1 MELSAYIYDAWAY
14 EAHQKNSDGNL
25 LTSDEIDNEN
35 CQTDQL
41 VSNLTMRKWRS
52 YLLSAIAITGMN
64 GFNLGFSHPVVASH
78 VLEPSVNAAPWCENL
93 YLCNTRYI
101 VEVQTLLTQR
111 GFDVGEI
118 DGVYGRHTKL
128 AVLSFQKS
136 QSNLVVDG
144 IPGAKTLALLRNSSN
159 RTPIIPLSKNRTNQ
173 LTDQDSIIIVRPNR
187 RLRDAEPLPQ
197 LISQPNNRQNVEGSE
212 VGNLQ
217 ILLKQRGLYAGE
229 IDGQLGKATTEAIL
243 RAQQAYNLPMDGFAG
258 PLTIRA
264 LLAGGTNVPLSLP
277 SFERSPEVKDVVA
290 IQQLL
295 KARGFYA
302 SEINGR
308 FNLQTRES
316 IFNAQNAYGQ
326 RATGELTPELIA
338 ALKGQNLDVSTAQNF
353 QRSPDDNNIQ
363 EIVPTSNAPNNS
375 QLRGTQDPPSN
386 QNFSPQPQPSTN
398 SS

>member
-14 EAHQKNSDGNL
+14 EQAHQTNSDSNL
-25 LTSDEIDNEN
+25 LTDDEIDDEKY
-35 CQTDQL
+35 QVDRF
-41 VSNLTMRKWRS
+41 VGKSTMLRWRS

-64 GFNLGFSHPVVASH
+64 SFNLGFSDPAVASH
-78 VLEPSVNAAPWCENL
+78 VLEPSVNAAPWCEHL

-101 VEVQTLLTQR
+101 VEVQTLLAQR

-118 DGVYGRHTKL
+118 DGVYGRQTKQ
-128 AVLSFQKS
+128 AVLEFQKS
-136 QSNLVVDG
+136 QRNLVVDG
-144 IPGAKTLALLRNSSN
+144 IPGAKTLALLKNSSS
-159 RTPIIPLSKNRTNQ
+159 RTPIIPLSNKRTNQ
-173 LTDQDSIIIVRPNR
+173 LTDQDSIIIVRSNS
-187 RLRDAEPLPQ
+187 RLADAQPVPR
-197 LISQPNNRQNVEGSE
+197 LISQPNNVQNVEGSE

-217 ILLKQRGLYAGE
+217 ILLKQRGLYQGE

-277 SFERSPEVKDVVA
+277 AFERSPETKDVVA

-295 KARGFYA
+295 TARGFYD

-308 FNLQTRES
+308 FNLETRES

-326 RATGELTPELIA
+326 KGTGELTPELIA
-338 ALKGQNLDVSTAQNF
+338 ALRGQNLDASTAQNV
-353 QRSPDDNNIQ
+353 QNPPNDNNIQ
-363 EIVPTSNAPNNS
+363 EIIPSSNAPNS
-375 QLRGTQDPPSN
+375 PQLRGTQDPPSN
-386 QNFSPQPQPSTN
+386 QNFSPQPSAN